1 MSTTP
6 EHVSELLE
14 RIRSTSNTPSIAD
27 VGTWLNELDEVDRT
41 PLSPDLVRTL
51 EGLRLRLQAMEH
63 ALTGDE
69 ETALS
74 VILQAINIFRGENS
88 ESDLARALLLEGN
101 YFLALGRFSTALSAY
116 EEALQLF
123 TSLNDQNGRARVIG
137 NMGTVYNFV
146 GDYDRALK
154 CYQEATHY
162 HELTGDMESLARTT
176 GGMGLVAANTS
187 DYPTALQHLTKALD
201 IHRSRNARREEARTL
216 SSLGNVYRVVS
227 DYPKSLEFLQ
237 KAHAIIEDIGEKKG
251 LARVLMNLAGIY
263 GDMHDYER
271 ELATTLRALAINE
284 QTNDAATHPRLVGD
298 LASTYMILQQF
309 DIALEHINRAIEESD
324 QLGLTSLAYSQR
336 VVRSSILFRLGRI
349 DEAEAE
355 ATRCYETASLH
366 RSLADTTQAL
376 VNLGD
381 VWRYRGDPISS
392 RRFYEEALVEAMS
405 SGQRSQASNILNTLS
420 ELMEDHDP
428 RAALDYHR
436 RSVALESSILGERQ
450 KHQIAVLDM
459 EQRLSEEHKLH
470 EQHRGL
476 LLDIMPAATVSRILD
491 GEKLIAD
498 TYDDTSV
505 MFLDIVGF
513 TGLASRAP
521 ANQLVHVLN
530 AVFERCDEIGDR
542 HGLSKIKTIG
552 DAYLA
557 IAGMPEIQ
565 EDHADRIANAALSLQ
580 HHLRSLNVTIPSH
593 LGNSDWIE
601 HVGDLEVRIGLHCGP
616 LVAGV
621 IGKKRAQFDVWG
633 DTVNVASR
641 MESTSQPG
649 KIQVSDAFAVA
660 LGRGAPPTLDGAD
673 VVIRREPFLLRLR
686 GSIDIKGKGEMKT
699 WWLELISG

>member
-6 EHVSELLE
+6 EHVGELLQ
-14 RIRSTSNTPSIAD
+14 RIRSTSNTPSVTD
-27 VGTWLNELDEVDRT
+27 VGSWLSELDEVDRT
-41 PLSPDLVRTL
+41 SLDSDTVRL
-51 EGLRLRLQAMEH
+51 FEGLRLRLQAIKH
-63 ALTGDE
+63 ALMGEE
-69 ETALS
+69 ETALE
-74 VILQAINIFRGENS
+74 VILQAIDIFRSANS
-88 ESDLARALLLEGN
+88 EADLARALLLEGN
-101 YFLALGRFSTALSAY
+101 YHLALGRFTAALRSY
-116 EEALQLF
+116 EEALHIF
-123 TSLNDQNGRARVIG
+123 TSLDDEGGRARVMG
-137 NMGTVYNFV
+137 NMGNVYNFI
-146 GDYDRALK
+146 GDYDRALQ
-154 CYQEATHY
+154 CYQEATSY
-162 HELTGDMESLARTT
+162 HERSGDMEGLARTT

-201 IHRSRNARREEARTL
+201 IHRSRNAPREVARTL

-227 DYPKSLEFLQ
+227 DYPKALEFLQ
-237 KAHAIIEDIGEKKG
+237 KAHAIIEEIGEKKG
-251 LARVLMNLAGIY
+251 LARILMNLAGVY

-284 QTNDAATHPRLVGD
+284 QTNDVATHPRLVGD
-298 LASTYMILQQF
+298 LASTYMIMQQF
-309 DIALEHINRAIEESD
+309 ETALEHIDRAIEESSR
-324 QLGLTSLAYSQR
+324 LGLASLAYSQR
-336 VVRSSILFRLGRI
+336 VVRSSILFRLGRV

-355 ATRCYETASLH
+355 AVHCHETASQH
-366 RSLADTTQAL
+366 RSLADSTQAL

-381 VWRYRGDPISS
+381 VWRYRGDLIRS
-392 RRFYEEALVEAMS
+392 RQYYDEALIEAMS
-405 SGQRSQASNILNTLS
+405 SGQRSQAASILNTLS

-450 KHQIAVLDM
+450 KHQIALLDM

-476 LLDIMPAATVSRILD
+476 LLDIMPATTVGRILD

-513 TGLASRAP
+513 TSLASRAP

-557 IAGMPEIQ
+557 IAGMPEYQ

-580 HHLRSLNVTIPSH
+580 HHLRSLTVTIPSH
-593 LGNSDWIE
+593 LGDSDWIE

-649 KIQVSDAFAVA
+649 KIQVSDAFAVSLGKGA
-660 LGRGAPPTLDGAD
+660 LPTLDGAD

-699 WWLELISG
+699 WWLELIDG